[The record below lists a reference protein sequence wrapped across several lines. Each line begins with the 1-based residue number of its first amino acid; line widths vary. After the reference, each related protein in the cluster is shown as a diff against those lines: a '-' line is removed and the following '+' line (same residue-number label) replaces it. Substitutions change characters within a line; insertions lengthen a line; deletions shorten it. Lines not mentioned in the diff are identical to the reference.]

1 MPKMI
6 LKSESRGNGVKTNI
20 TNLVDVAKALDVP
33 VDCTTLLTLDILKYF
48 SLEKGTLL
56 HEKTS
61 DKDNSSIINGS
72 FSYEDLLKVLDSFI
86 NKYICCPSNDSSGRR
101 VHLPRNGHPRQE

>member
-1 MPKMI
+1 MPRMI
-6 LKSESRGNGVKTNI
+6 IKSESRGNGIKTNI

-33 VDCTTLLTLDILKYF
+33 VDYILKFF

-56 HEKTS
+56 HDKTS

-72 FSYEDLLKVLDSFI
+72 FSYDDLLKVLDAFI
-86 NKYICCPSNDSSGRR
+86 NKYVCCPKCTYPEMDIRVKSKRVTGICKSCSFSG
-101 VHLPRNGHPRQE
+101 